1 MYYGTPISGAIFI
14 KWDSARVFINNIN
27 INLLNIYINIY
38 IYIIFINNL
47 LYIYYIFIPRRL
59 NSRLSCFPNLCKSL
73 VFLLVF
79 PSGSMYNIFIKEGV
93 LYFGRY

>member
-47 LYIYYIFIPRRL
+47 LYIYYPPSLKQQVIM
-59 NSRLSCFPNLCKSL
+59 LSKPLQVSCVSPCVPLR
-73 VFLLVF
+73 VYV
-79 PSGSMYNIFIKEGV
+79 
-93 LYFGRY
+93 